1 MYKIKE
7 KPEDFVVKEILNLNK
22 KKKGKYSY
30 FLLKKKN
37 WNTLDLVKKLSKKL
51 NRDVKYAGL
60 KDKQAVTEQYVSVE
74 GVKEIKFNIKDVS
87 IRKVGEGDEPII
99 LGGLDGNKFE
109 IVVRNLDSKKNLKI
123 NKIENYFDKQRF
135 SEKNVEVGL
144 ALLKRNYS
152 KLIKLLNLK
161 NKEEIFRYDKK
172 ILKFVLNSFQSYVFN
187 LVLKEVL
194 EKKIKIKKLPLINF
208 DTEFENKEIEKTYC
222 EILERDKIKKEDFI
236 FREMPFLVSE
246 SKDREIFIK
255 VEDFKYRYS
264 KDGSKFKCVLKFKLS
279 KGSYGTLVVK
289 KLFG

>member
-1 MYKIKE
+1 MINALGIAQMYKIKE

-161 NKEEIFRYDKK
+161 NKEEI
-172 ILKFVLNSFQSYVFN
+172 
-187 LVLKEVL
+187 
-194 EKKIKIKKLPLINF
+194 
-208 DTEFENKEIEKTYC
+208 
-222 EILERDKIKKEDFI
+222 
-236 FREMPFLVSE
+236 
-246 SKDREIFIK
+246 
-255 VEDFKYRYS
+255 
-264 KDGSKFKCVLKFKLS
+264 
-279 KGSYGTLVVK
+279 
-289 KLFG
+289 